1 MPRVVATS
9 IGRDGVHL
17 ADLTGAPEELWVQVA
32 PTLNGKGRADLDLIL
47 SDHRAARAQARLTPT
62 ASQDNGSVR
71 TLLKALDRL
80 AADDRSGRALID
92 AMIRDLGGE
101 AGFKVHLALVRIAPR
116 QQGREATHLEEFDE
130 AELREALAPGF
141 SVANGPRKDLE
152 LRRTVSRLVHLYEA
166 CSGRRATHSNR
177 KNALYEQAPQSPAGR
192 LVTACIRAVD
202 AETADSAISAALAE
216 CLRARK
222 KPPVQTL

>member
-9 IGRDGVHL
+9 IGRDGVYF

-47 SDHRAARAQARLTPT
+47 TDHRAARAQAGLRPT
-62 ASQDNGSVR
+62 ASQDNGSIK

-80 AADDRSGRALID
+80 TSDDRTGRTLID

-101 AGFKVHLALVRIAPR
+101 AGFKVHLALVGIAAR
-116 QQGREATHLEEFDE
+116 QPGREATEIEAFDVD
-130 AELREALAPGF
+130 ELREALADGRA
-141 SVANGPRKDLE
+141 VANGPRKDLE
-152 LRRTVSRLVHLYEA
+152 LRRTVSRLVHLYEV
-166 CSGRRATHSNR
+166 CSGRRATHSNK
-177 KNALYEQAPQSPAGR
+177 KNALYEQAPQSRAGSF
-192 LVTACIRAVD
+192 VTACIRAVD
-202 AETADSAISAALAE
+202 TETADSAISAALAE

-222 KPPVQTL
+222 RPPVQTL